1 MARIEW
7 VKQRLENWGNWKERE
22 ARAGLASPRNR
33 CCWPRVAADTS
44 ETIVPVNDLDAAET
58 NTAVESL
65 KLGARSH
72 LYVTL
77 QCYYVRG
84 LGISGTASYMVRS
97 ASTVHANLDQADHA
111 LAQWFQEREQ
121 TKRQA
126 RAAALPPAMLA
137 AREFYTL

>member
-22 ARAGLASPRNR
+22 ARGGLGFATQSVLLATGGSGYR
-33 CCWPRVAADTS
+33 

-72 LYVTL
+72 LYVAL

-84 LGISGTASYMVRS
+84 LGIAGTARYMVRS
-97 ASTVHANLDQADHA
+97 PSTVHANLDQADHA

-121 TKRQA
+121 AKRQA
-126 RAAALPPAMLA
+126 RAAALPPGHAG
-137 AREFYTL
+137 RT